1 MDLITAVK
9 DYALDHYNEGG
20 WDVLVEC
27 YGDAEIEAELKEY
40 DITTLPEAL
49 KHFAW
54 RLGIHNEI
62 REDIEGEAF

>member
-1 MDLITAVK
+1 MELVAAVK

-20 WDVLVEC
+20 WDVLVES
-27 YGDAEIEAELKEY
+27 YDDAEIEDELEAY
-40 DITTLPEAL
+40 NITTLTEAL

-62 REDIEGEAF
+62 REDIQGEAF